1 MVRKREDTYWIVL
14 ECIGADNKV
23 VKKEEFEHTDFERV
37 VLIIPDYLRRYKTEF
52 GNNYVSFKI
61 EILKGSGIA

>member
-14 ECIGADNKV
+14 ECIDGQNKV
-23 VKKEEFEHTDFERV
+23 IKKEEFEHNDFERV
-37 VLIIPDYLRRYKTEF
+37 VLIIPDYLRRYKMEV